1 MHSSGQDVETVAE
14 PQQVAGPSRSTHA
27 FQALAKQQL
36 PRLLALARRLTHRD
50 PEDLVQ
56 EALLR
61 AYRSYGSLQDDAA
74 GGGWLRAILVNV
86 HRDRLRQRSRT
97 FDETPVAD
105 PEDFSLY
112 RTIADED
119 PLPYSDSVHLDFLH
133 AFSRDDVRQV
143 LLRLPEIYRTPLV
156 LCHMEG
162 FATKEIARLCR
173 TPLGTVLARLHR
185 GRKAFE
191 KEMWTYATEKGLLRS
206 GARDE

>member
-1 MHSSGQDVETVAE
+1 VFGQGVVAVTE
-14 PQQVAGPSRSTHA
+14 PSEQSEQSRSRQA
-27 FQALAKQQL
+27 FQLLARQQL
-36 PRLLALARRLTHRD
+36 PRLLALARRLTRQD

-61 AYRSYGSLQDDAA
+61 AYRAYGSLRDDDAGA
-74 GGGWLRAILVNV
+74 GWLRAILVNV
-86 HRDRLRQRSRT
+86 HRDRLRRDSRHI
-97 FDETPVAD
+97 DELAVAD

-112 RTIADED
+112 RTIVDED

-133 AFSRDDVRQV
+133 AFTREDVRQV

-162 FATKEIARLCR
+162 YATKEIAKLCR

-191 KEMWTYATEKGLLRS
+191 KEMWAYATEHGLLRS
-206 GARDE
+206 GVHDG